1 MESKKIVML
10 TTGTAPVQGNRLHE
24 LLDRCRLVS
33 DEASLDYSALTASEV
48 EELWN
53 LVAKLEN

>member
-1 MESKKIVML
+1 MESKRIVML

-33 DEASLDYSALTASEV
+33 DEARLDYSALATSEV
-48 EELWN
+48 EELWS
-53 LVAKLEN
+53 LVAQLEN